1 MVDRSFDVKVIKACI
16 LTLLCLIWTD
26 ELLASKVFAYE
37 HAERRVQF
45 RF

>member
-1 MVDRSFDVKVIKACI
+1 MVDRSFDFKVIKACS

-26 ELLASKVFAYE
+26 ELLTRKVFAYE